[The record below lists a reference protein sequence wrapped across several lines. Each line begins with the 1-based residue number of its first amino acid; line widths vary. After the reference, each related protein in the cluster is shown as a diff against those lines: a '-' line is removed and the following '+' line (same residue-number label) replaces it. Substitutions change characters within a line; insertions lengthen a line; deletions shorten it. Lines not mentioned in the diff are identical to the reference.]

1 MYAGNV
7 LLQLKLNRRMQ
18 IDKVLRPQKRHHR
31 GSKVRATG
39 KKRVEGTEELI
50 PRIAIA
56 ALYVRA

>member
-1 MYAGNV
+1 
-7 LLQLKLNRRMQ
+7 MQ
-18 IDKVLRPQKRHHR
+18 INQILIPQEWHR
-31 GSKVRATG
+31 LVGKVRATG